1 MRFIKLIAVVIVV
14 LTLWSC
20 AAAVPLDRH
29 FYSRKKVGVIIQV
42 DSIRMSKQGS
52 QGLLDI
58 ALTPGNRF
66 RETLKT
72 IEPQMKV
79 EERIKSEMTRILN
92 SKSKEFVFI
101 DDEFDYEKLGK
112 FIRPKSP
119 REYSKKDYRPLKSK
133 YNVDELIYIKA
144 NYGLLVIY
152 SGMIE
157 AGKEGYVRIFSEIVN
172 LEDNMLLHDEFI
184 NQSVDIKGNWK
195 EGEDFS
201 NLKTAINAALDKS
214 IKDLRTQYY
223 AK

>member
-1 MRFIKLIAVVIVV
+1 MFIV
-14 LTLWSC
+14 LLTIWSC
-20 AAAVPLDRH
+20 ATAVPLDRH

-42 DSIRMSKQGS
+42 DSIRMTKQGS

-66 RETLKT
+66 RETLKAV
-72 IEPQMKV
+72 EPQMQV
-79 EERIKSEMTRILN
+79 EERLGNEMTKILN

-101 DDEFDYEKLGK
+101 DTEFDYEKLGK

-119 REYSKKDYRPLKSK
+119 REYSKKDYRPLKAK
-133 YNVDELIYIKA
+133 YNVDELIYIQA
-144 NYGLLVIY
+144 NYGLQVSY
-152 SGMIE
+152 SGLIE
-157 AGKEGYVRIFSEIVN
+157 VGKDGYMRIYSEIVN

-195 EGEDFS
+195 EGEEFS
-201 NLKTAINAALDKS
+201 NLKTAINAAVDKA
-214 IKDLRTQYY
+214 IIALRTQYY